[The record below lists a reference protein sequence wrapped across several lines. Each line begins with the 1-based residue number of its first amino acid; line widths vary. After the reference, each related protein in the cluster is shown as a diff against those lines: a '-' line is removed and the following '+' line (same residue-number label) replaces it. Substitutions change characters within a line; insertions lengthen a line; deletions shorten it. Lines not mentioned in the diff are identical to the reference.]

1 MQKQIENNKSKKGTN
16 KSVNSSKPI
25 KSLEVSPV
33 FSNEYFRDSIGKKSN
48 TSSNKVSL
56 QSLSDSKMLE
66 LAGHYGFGDES
77 SSDNYQMNNVI
88 HNKKNF
94 YKYKV

>member
-1 MQKQIENNKSKKGTN
+1 
-16 KSVNSSKPI
+16 
-25 KSLEVSPV
+25 
-33 FSNEYFRDSIGKKSN
+33 
-48 TSSNKVSL
+48 
-56 QSLSDSKMLE
+56 MLE